1 VPIDMV
7 TSTEVAMSR
16 ILYTLGAL
24 GFLAVAV
31 LTGFDGEWHLALA
44 SLGIML
50 VLFVLAVVAD
60 RSGEG
65 MPDTPPP
72 SRP

>member
-1 VPIDMV
+1 
-7 TSTEVAMSR
+7 MSR

-31 LTGFDGEWHLALA
+31 LTAVDGRWHLALA
-44 SLGIML
+44 SAGIML

-65 MPDTPPP
+65 MPNTPPP